1 MAEILREVEGVP
13 ADEYSDAAE
22 LFFIYQRPTAT
33 DASAW
38 YSKAAPGGPIELV
51 VFCGAMGA
59 AWGAATPGG
68 GGGLR
73 KALAAHG
80 GRQAP

>member
-1 MAEILREVEGVP
+1 MGLPAEEHG
-13 ADEYSDAAE
+13 DAAE
-22 LFFIYQRPTAT
+22 LFFIYERPTAT
-33 DASAW
+33 GGAKW
-38 YSKAAPGGPIELV
+38 RSKAAPGGPIEFIIYLDQ
-51 VFCGAMGA
+51 GA

-68 GGGLR
+68 DGGPR